1 MIIHRVRVRRFRK
14 LRDRDLVC
22 GPGLNVV
29 YGSNDA
35 GKSTLHLAFAA
46 ALYPVSPT
54 EVLTFAPW
62 GEEQAGAI
70 AIEFEA
76 DERRFVLHKDFRSRR
91 VVLEGNGLR
100 IEDAREVA
108 REIGA
113 MLGLEGGKLFRATAH
128 IRQWELAAV
137 ENEGREIGARLA
149 QIVTGGDANAVKILS
164 KLDDRIKRLEVGLS
178 RPANAPGPLKRDQ
191 DHVAALH
198 AEEHRLTREIE
209 EVERAAAERD
219 RLVAQIADLEARVTD
234 DAALLDAN
242 RELVRLEE
250 RSAALRRR
258 AGELGS
264 VLGRIEQ
271 ASRDLEAAERDEA
284 LRLSGPDPEALR
296 RLQEAEMKARL
307 LDEAARRLP
316 AEVGAGGGVPGAGSE
331 STPAAAWGWTIA
343 AAGVA
348 SLMGVAAVTLFVT
361 GHRAAGSL
369 LLAVAALLG
378 AGAVVASMRAGQTA
392 RDAATRA
399 VEREAERRRW
409 EHDAA
414 QRLEEARRMAQEA
427 SADLHSLL
435 EALGMTSVQEALDRV
450 ARHQDARARRTN
462 AALVL
467 QGLLGDRS
475 ADEIAGDRREVLLE
489 LEATDARR
497 HQPDLAL
504 RRLDAD
510 AFQRRLVEADQRRR
524 QLDAARANLQR
535 LEGRLSGRSQEE
547 DRARVAEELS
557 GVSARL
563 ARTRRYTEVLRLTR
577 EVLLEAHRRT
587 IVPGRALLEERAG
600 RYLRDLT
607 AGAYERVSVDP
618 HTLVPRVW
626 VGAPKDW
633 TAVSAGEL
641 GSAAVDA
648 CYLALRLALVDVLCG
663 DCRPPLFLDDP
674 FLAYDVVRLEA
685 ATAFL
690 KRLARDREI
699 FLFTCREDFHPYA
712 DHLIALEA
720 ASAGPPDVVTITEA
734 LKPERS

>member
-14 LRDRDLVC
+14 LRDRDLDC

-70 AIEFEA
+70 ALEFEA
-76 DERRFVLHKDFRSRR
+76 DERHFVLYKDFRSRR
-91 VVLEGNGLR
+91 VVLEGNGTR
-100 IEDAREVA
+100 IDDAREVA
-108 REIGA
+108 REISA

-128 IRQWELAAV
+128 IRQWELADV
-137 ENEGREIGARLA
+137 EQEGREIGARLA

-164 KLDDRIKRLEVGLS
+164 RLDERIKKLEVGLS
-178 RPANAPGPLKRDQ
+178 RPASAPGPLKRDQ
-191 DHVAALH
+191 DQVAALS
-198 AEEHRLTREIE
+198 AEEQRLGREIE
-209 EVERAAAERD
+209 EIERAAAERD
-219 RLVAQIADLEARVTD
+219 RLVAQIAELEGRVAD

-250 RSAALRRR
+250 RATTLKRR
-258 AGELGS
+258 AAELGS
-264 VLGRIEQ
+264 LLERIEQ
-271 ASRDLEAAERDEA
+271 ATCDIQEADRDEA
-284 LRLSGPDPEALR
+284 LQVTGPDPEALR

-307 LDEAARRLP
+307 LDEDLRRLLAQ
-316 AEVGAGGGVPGAGSE
+316 AETGGGASGLREEA
-331 STPAAAWGWTIA
+331 TPAVRGDWTAAA
-343 AAGVA
+343 AAGA
-348 SLMGVAAVTLFVT
+348 LLAFAAAAVLFLT
-361 GHRAAGSL
+361 GHPAGGFL
-369 LLAVAALLG
+369 LLASTALLG
-378 AGAVVASMRAGQTA
+378 AGAIVGWMRADRAA

-399 VEREAERRRW
+399 VEREAERRQR

-414 QRLEEARRMAQEA
+414 QRLDEARRLAEDA
-427 SADLHSLL
+427 SRALRGLL
-435 EALGMTSVQEALDRV
+435 ETLGLRSVQEAIDRV
-450 ARHQDARARRTN
+450 TRHHEAQARRMN

-467 QGLLGDRS
+467 RGLLGDRP
-475 ADEIAGDRREVLLE
+475 ADEIARDRRDVLLE
-489 LEATDARR
+489 LESTDARR
-497 HQPDLAL
+497 RDPDLAL
-504 RRLDAD
+504 RRLAPET
-510 AFQRRLVEADQRRR
+510 FQRRLVEADQRRR
-524 QLDAARANLQR
+524 QLDTARANLQR
-535 LEGRLSGRSQEE
+535 LEGRLSGRSHEE
-547 DRARVAEELS
+547 DRARAVEGLS
-557 GVSARL
+557 AVSARL
-563 ARTRRYTEVLRLTR
+563 ARMKRYAQVLRLTR
-577 EVLLEAHRRT
+577 EVLLDAHRRT

-607 AGAYERVSVDP
+607 GGAYERVSVDP

-633 TAVSAGEL
+633 TAVPAGEL

-674 FLAYDVVRLEA
+674 FLAYDAARLEA
-685 ATAFL
+685 ASAFL
-690 KRLARDREI
+690 KELARDREI

-712 DHLIALEA
+712 DHLIVLEEA
-720 ASAGPPDVVTITEA
+720 AADVPEA
-734 LKPERS
+734 VEPHRVP

>member
-29 YGSNDA
+29 YGTNDA

-91 VVLEGNGLR
+91 VVLEGNGTR

-108 REIGA
+108 RDISA

-128 IRQWELAAV
+128 IRQWELDAV
-137 ENEGREIGARLA
+137 EHEGREIGARLA

-164 KLDDRIKRLEVGLS
+164 RLDERIKKLEVGLS
-178 RPANAPGPLKRDQ
+178 RPASAPGPLKRDQ
-191 DHVAALH
+191 DHVAALS
-198 AEEHRLTREIE
+198 AEEQRLAREIE
-209 EVERAAAERD
+209 EIERAAAERD
-219 RLVAQIADLEARVTD
+219 RLVAQIAELEGRVAD

-250 RSAALRRR
+250 RAAVFRRR
-258 AGELGS
+258 AAELGS
-264 VLGRIEQ
+264 LVERIEQ
-271 ASRDLEAAERDEA
+271 ATRDLAEAERDEA
-284 LRLSGPDPEALR
+284 LQSAGPDPGALR

-307 LDEAARRLP
+307 LDEDLRRLVAQP
-316 AEVGAGGGVPGAGSE
+316 GPGGPSSRRGEEA
-331 STPAAAWGWTIA
+331 TPAARPSWAAAA
-343 AAGVA
+343 AAGA
-348 SLMGVAAVTLFVT
+348 LLTGAAATAFFLT
-361 GHRAAGSL
+361 GHRAAGVL
-369 LLAVAALLG
+369 VLAVTVLLG
-378 AGAVVASMRAGQTA
+378 AGAIVRSARAGRAA

-399 VEREAERRRW
+399 VEREAERRQR

-414 QRLEEARRMAQEA
+414 QRLDEARRLAEEA
-427 SADLHSLL
+427 SQELHGLL
-435 EALGMTSVQEALDRV
+435 EALGVRSVQEAIDRA
-450 ARHQDARARRTN
+450 ARHRDARARQMN

-467 QGLLGDRS
+467 QGLLGDRP
-475 ADEIAGDRREVLLE
+475 ADEIARDRRDVLLE
-489 LEATDARR
+489 MESTDARR
-497 HQPDLAL
+497 REPDLAL
-504 RRLDAD
+504 RRLDPD
-510 AFQRRLVEADQRRR
+510 TFQRRLVEADQRRR
-524 QLDAARANLQR
+524 QLDAARATLQR
-535 LEGRLSGRSQEE
+535 LEGRLSGRSHEE
-547 DRARVAEELS
+547 DRARVVEELAA
-557 GVSARL
+557 VSARL
-563 ARTRRYTEVLRLTR
+563 ARMKRYAQVLRLTR
-577 EVLLEAHRRT
+577 EVLLDAHRRT

-607 AGAYERVSVDP
+607 DGAYERVSVDP

-633 TAVSAGEL
+633 TAVPAGEL

-674 FLAYDVVRLEA
+674 FLAYDAVRLDA
-685 ATAFL
+685 ASAFL
-690 KRLARDREI
+690 KTLARDREI
-699 FLFTCREDFHPYA
+699 FLFTCRQDFHPYA
-712 DHLIALEA
+712 DHLIVLDEA
-720 ASAGPPDVVTITEA
+720 GAGIPEA
-734 LKPERS
+734 VEPRRLP

>member
-1 MIIHRVRVRRFRK
+1 MIIHQVRIRRFRK

-29 YGSNDA
+29 YGRNDA

-46 ALYPVSPT
+46 ALYPVTPAD
-54 EVLTFAPW
+54 VLTFAPW

-91 VVLEGNGLR
+91 VVLEGSGQR

-149 QIVTGGDANAVKILS
+149 QIVTGGDANAVKILA
-164 KLDDRIKRLEVGLS
+164 KLDDRVKKLEVGLS

-191 DHVAALH
+191 DHVAALN
-198 AEEHRLTREIE
+198 AEEQRLTREIE
-209 EVERAAAERD
+209 EIERAAAERD
-219 RLVAQIADLEARVTD
+219 RLVAQIAELEGRVAD

-242 RELVRLEE
+242 RELVRLDE
-250 RSAALRRR
+250 RSTALRRR

-264 VLGRIEQ
+264 VLERIEQ
-271 ASRDLEAAERDEA
+271 AARALEAAERDDAFPLAVPEPAA
-284 LRLSGPDPEALR
+284 LRQ
-296 RLQEAEMKARL
+296 LQETEMKARL

-316 AEVGAGGGVPGAGSE
+316 AEPAGGEVSAPTPKAMPLGPRGWAAVAAGGVFAG
-331 STPAAAWGWTIA
+331 AAAVALLVTGHH
-343 AAGVA
+343 AAGV
-348 SLMGVAAVTLFVT
+348 
-361 GHRAAGSL
+361 L
-369 LLAVAALLG
+369 LLALAVLLG
-378 AGAVVASMRAGQTA
+378 GGAIVGSVRAGRAA
-392 RDAATRA
+392 RDAARRA
-399 VEREAERRRW
+399 AVRDAERRRW
-409 EHDAA
+409 EHEAA
-414 QRLEEARRMAQEA
+414 QRLNEARGMAREA
-427 SADLHSLL
+427 AREFHALL
-435 EALGMTSVQEALDRV
+435 EAMGLASVQEALDRV
-450 ARHQDARARRTN
+450 ARRQDARARRTN

-467 QGLLGDRS
+467 QGLLGGRS
-475 ADEIAGDRREVLLE
+475 ADEIAAERGDVLLE

-497 HQPDLAL
+497 RQPDLAL
-504 RRLDAD
+504 RRLDAE
-510 AFQRRLVEADQRRR
+510 AFQRRLAEADQRRR
-524 QLDAARANLQR
+524 QLDAARAALQR
-535 LEGRLSGRSQEE
+535 LEGRLSGRSHEE
-547 DRARVAEELS
+547 DRARVAEELA

-563 ARTRRYTEVLRLTR
+563 ARTRRYADVLRLTG

-587 IVPGRALLEERAG
+587 IIPGRALLEERAG
-600 RYLRDLT
+600 CYLRDLT
-607 AGAYERVSVDP
+607 AGAYDRVSVDP

-641 GSAAVDA
+641 GSGAVDA

-674 FLAYDVVRLEA
+674 FLAYDAGRLA
-685 ATAFL
+685 AAAAFL
-690 KRLARDREI
+690 KGLARDREI

-712 DHLIALEA
+712 DHLIALDEA
-720 ASAGPPDVVTITEA
+720 AAGVPDEVRLVTEA
-734 LKPERS
+734 ARPERS